1 MHAALKLFI
10 FQARKDKEEVEG
22 VPGGWWAIPGLF
34 MAPKKIQ
41 ANLEPAW
48 CPPGCQGLFTD
59 SAGNC
64 SWAAKAH
71 SEG

>member
-22 VPGGWWAIPGLF
+22 GGLSLEAGGLF